1 MNLTIIFE
9 WILQLHSL
17 WAILTMTIIFY
28 SVLRFFFNALQTKIF
43 KLLDLRIAL
52 FTLIFCHIQFVI
64 GIILYFLSPKFK
76 WWYNG
81 FEEIL
86 KNDEYFFYLV
96 KHPLLNIFSILS
108 ITIGWSLFKKAKT
121 NQKRFI
127 RIGIFYLIGFLLI
140 LLATP
145 YGKWL

>member
-1 MNLTIIFE
+1 MKYN
-9 WILQLHSL
+9 ILQLHSL
-17 WAILTMTIIFY
+17 SAILTMTIIFY
-28 SVLRFFFNALQTKIF
+28 TVLRFFFNALQNKIF
-43 KLLDLRIAL
+43 TLLDLRIDL
-52 FTLIFCHIQFVI
+52 FTLIFCHIQFII
-64 GIILYFLSPKFK
+64 GIVLYFLSPKFK

-81 FEEIL
+81 LEEIL
-86 KNDEYFFYLV
+86 ENNEYFFYLV

-121 NQKRFI
+121 NQKRFT
-127 RIGIFYLIGFLLI
+127 RIGVFYLIGFLLI